1 MAGETVK
8 MNLGYTDV
16 ADGSS
21 SSRSW
26 GNINPQASEATL
38 VKVAKLMNS
47 LQDTSV
53 KTLTSVKRVESKE
66 LDMTTEV

>member
-8 MNLGYTDV
+8 MNLGYTAV

-26 GNINPQASEATL
+26 GNINPEASEATL
-38 VKVAKLMNS
+38 VKVAKLINS

-66 LDMTTEV
+66 LDLTAEV

>member
-26 GNINPQASEATL
+26 GNINPEASEATL

-66 LDMTTEV
+66 LDLTAEV